1 MKKEPWVY
9 IADILES
16 IERIET
22 YIEKSGVDKVGFLKD
37 VQLQDAVARRFEIIG
52 EAVKRLEDNFR
63 ESYSGIPWKQMA
75 GMRNVMI
82 REYDRI
88 DWNLVWKT
96 IVDNLPRLKESLKKI
111 VK

>member
-1 MKKEPWVY
+1 
-9 IADILES
+9 
-16 IERIET
+16 
-22 YIEKSGVDKVGFLKD
+22 LKD